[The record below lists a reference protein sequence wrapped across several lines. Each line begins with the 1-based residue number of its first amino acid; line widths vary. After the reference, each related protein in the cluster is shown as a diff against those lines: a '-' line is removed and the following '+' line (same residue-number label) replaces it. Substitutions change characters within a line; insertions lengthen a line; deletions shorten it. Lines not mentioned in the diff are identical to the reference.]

1 MRIGMETIVMND
13 TRGLPYRLRLP
24 GPTAVPDRVRQA
36 IAGLVVDHHGPEFHA
51 LVGEIQSRIRPIFGT
66 RGKVLAF
73 AGSGTAAMEAAL
85 ANVAPPGTPV
95 LVVANG
101 QFGVRFGQIARAL
114 GCAVDMLEV
123 EWGTAPDPAVI
134 RQRLEQRD
142 YSVLC
147 VTHNETSTGVTADLP
162 AIGELTKNR
171 ATLLLVDSVSGL
183 AGLPVEQDRWHLD
196 LVIGASQKAFMCPPG
211 IGLVGVSAKAWAVI
225 ERGHGGRF
233 FWDFRK
239 ASVALD
245 KMESAFTP
253 PVSLLA
259 GLAEA
264 LRMIDEEGF
273 ANVLARH
280 RRLAAGLRAGLTA
293 LDLAPFPRE
302 ASSDTVT
309 VMRMP
314 EGLDGNAMIR
324 RLYEGYR
331 TVIAGSRTSLSG
343 KLIRIGTM
351 GYVSEGDILTD
362 LHYIERALADLG
374 RAPREGVGIATA
386 AATFARPPAER
397 RAAA

>member
-1 MRIGMETIVMND
+1 MND
-13 TRGLPYRLRLP
+13 TNVLPYRLRLP
-24 GPTAVPDRVRQA
+24 GPTAVPERVRRA

-51 LVGEIQSRIRPIFGT
+51 LVGEIQHRIRPIFGT
-66 RGKVLAF
+66 RDKVLTF

-95 LVVANG
+95 LVVAHG
-101 QFGVRFGQIARAL
+101 QFGVRFAQIAQAL

-134 RQRLEQRD
+134 RRRLERRD
-142 YSVLC
+142 YAALC
-147 VTHNETSTGVTADLP
+147 ITHNETSTGVTADLP
-162 AIGELTKNR
+162 AIGELTKDR

-183 AGLPVEQDRWHLD
+183 AGLPVELDRWHLD
-196 LVIGASQKAFMCPPG
+196 LVIGASQKALMCPPG
-211 IGLVGVSAKAWAVI
+211 IGLVSVSAKAWAVI

-239 ASVALD
+239 AGAALD

-280 RRLAAGLRAGLTA
+280 RRLAAGLRAGLLA
-293 LDLAPFPRE
+293 LGLALFPRE
-302 ASSDTVT
+302 ALSDTVT
-309 VMRMP
+309 VMRVP

-324 RLYEGYR
+324 RLHEDYR
-331 TVIAGSRTSLSG
+331 TVIAGSRTHLSG

-351 GYVSEGDILTD
+351 GYVSESDILTD
-362 LHYIERALADLG
+362 LHYIERTLADLG
-374 RAPREGVGIATA
+374 RAPRNGAGVA
-386 AATFARPPAER
+386 AAAALFARPPAER